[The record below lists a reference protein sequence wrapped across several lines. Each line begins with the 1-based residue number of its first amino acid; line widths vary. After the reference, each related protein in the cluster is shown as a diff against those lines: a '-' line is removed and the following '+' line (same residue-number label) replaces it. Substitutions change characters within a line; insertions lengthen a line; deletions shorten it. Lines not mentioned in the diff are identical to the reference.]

1 MAEKRKRAA
10 FHMSASK
17 KAHLSQSLRL
27 IDNAARNA
35 FTCSRET
42 AA

>member
-1 MAEKRKRAA
+1 MN
-10 FHMSASK
+10 ASK
-17 KAHLSQSLRL
+17 KASGKKAFHSLPLSE
-27 IDNAARNA
+27 NAARNA